1 MTIPTEKNPIDLF
14 LLWLEDARKAK
25 IEEPTAMG
33 LATTDNTGK
42 PSVRM
47 VLLKDVGPRGFVFYT
62 NEESNKGID
71 LRKNINAALCFYWM
85 QIDRQVRVWGHV
97 EPVSGKEADAYF
109 ASRPRLA
116 QIGAWASQQSR
127 PMKSR
132 FDLEKKVAVF
142 TVKFGVKKIPRP
154 PYWVGYRVI
163 PEQIEFWKQK
173 PFRLHERILY
183 ISEGGGWKTRRLYP

>member
-1 MTIPTEKNPIDLF
+1 MSDPLQNEITCHKSDMGIPISQNPARDVIADTLPPKENHELAEE
-14 LLWLEDARKAK
+14 LLARFPGVDRA
-25 IEEPTAMG
+25 G
-33 LATTDNTGK
+33 
-42 PSVRM
+42 
-47 VLLKDVGPRGFVFYT
+47 LLKDMM
-62 NEESNKGID
+62 
-71 LRKNINAALCFYWM
+71 ALCFYWM

-97 EPVSGKEADAYF
+97 EPVSGEEADAYF

-127 PMKSR
+127 PMKGR
-132 FDLEKKVAVF
+132 FDLEKKVAAF
-142 TVKFGVKKIPRP
+142 TAKFGVKKVPRP

-183 ISEGGGWKTRRLYP
+183 VRDGGRWKTSRLYP